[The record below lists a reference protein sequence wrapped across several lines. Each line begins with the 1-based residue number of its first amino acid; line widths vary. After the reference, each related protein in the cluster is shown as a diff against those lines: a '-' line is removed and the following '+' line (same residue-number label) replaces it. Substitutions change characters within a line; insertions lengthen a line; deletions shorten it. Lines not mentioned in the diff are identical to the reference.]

1 MKKTLTIILLVLCL
15 LLTAGAMADEDR
27 IQMTSKNSNLTA
39 TTTVTRTTE
48 DGGKIIRTTLNVQIN
63 ESSTNWND
71 LITSE
76 GLPDGNLKINFAL
89 TPPTGYTHYESSG
102 EQPVDVGDEYFSG
115 FSNSEGI
122 SGGSTIRLGVPYG
135 RYLRDNETFTYE
147 CEPNHKYMNVRWYK
161 SDGTYITEYITFS
174 VTPSTGSIKVKP
186 TYPSDNEIQPSVA
199 GGEILSADMR
209 EDNREISYLCQPSA
223 DVTTRVMAPAGAVK
237 CKNNVDETE
246 WTVDSTRYITIHSDT
261 SVTNTKHYALKW
273 LDNDGKSVGKACA
286 FIIQTKVKGS
296 KPGITAITNEFTPLL
311 SKHHASFG
319 LNAAAQQI
327 MKLDQINHGDW
338 LELNITLKGEPSPIW
353 KDLSQAGWK
362 VEVELPRNVVAVKDS
377 LGLPEDIYAS
387 LGKEDDFL
395 NQFFA
400 NAESVEAKKLSSSHY
415 VYTEGILKKMIDDGR
430 IAVYAPYI
438 SQDDDQ
444 GMARV
449 FLFCD
454 QDGNII
460 PLEED
465 SNKSAYYVIVTV
477 NNLGTLETYGVDEAD
492 IHGQLTQPTF
502 VNFVAKPWKLQSKYA
517 VQCGN
522 RAYQV
527 ELTMLDENDN
537 PVQFEENGK
546 QVFYLPYPEG
556 MSYESGATW
565 TLRHYLDDNY
575 TEYELLNVTAT
586 EYGLRFETDSLSPFV
601 LLWDTPVEAAVS
613 NTANLPKTGDN
624 TPLALYATL
633 LVLTAAAAVLLRR
646 KIARR

>member
-15 LLTAGAMADEDR
+15 LLTAGAMAEEAR
-27 IQMTSKNSNLTA
+27 IQPQGSQITVDNFLVLKNVSATSSPLQN
-39 TTTVTRTTE
+39 
-48 DGGKIIRTTLNVQIN
+48 GIIRTTLTVEIDADKTKWD
-63 ESSTNWND
+63 E
-71 LITSE
+71 LITSN

-115 FSNSEGI
+115 FSNSAGI

-161 SDGTYITEYITFS
+161 SATDYVTEYITFS
-174 VTPSTGSIKVKP
+174 VTPSTGSIDVKP
-186 TYPSDNEIQPSVA
+186 TYPSDNEIQRSDA

-209 EDNREISYLCQPSA
+209 EDNREISYYVMQGA
-223 DVTTRVMAPAGAVK
+223 DVATRVQAPADAVK
-237 CKNNVDETE
+237 CKNNVDGTE
-246 WTVDSTRYITIHSDT
+246 WSVDSTRYITIHSDT
-261 SVTNTKHYALKW
+261 SITNTKHYALKW

-338 LELNITLKGEPSPIW
+338 LELNITLKGEPTYIW
-353 KDLSQAGWK
+353 EDLSQAGWA
-362 VEVELPRNVVAVKDS
+362 VAVDLPRKVVAVKDS
-377 LGLPEDIYAS
+377 LGLPEDIYAP
-387 LGKEDDFL
+387 LGKENDFL

-454 QDGNII
+454 QEGNII
-460 PLEED
+460 PLEEG

-477 NNLGTLETYGVDEAD
+477 NNLGTLETYGVNEAD
-492 IHGQLTQPTF
+492 IHGQLAQPTF

-575 TEYELLNVTAT
+575 TKYELLNVTAT

-601 LLWDTPVEAAVS
+601 LLWDVAD
-613 NTANLPKTGDN
+613 TANLPKTGDN